1 MPKTNKTQKAIF
13 LFIGLWMMPLAASAQ
28 EASNAQV
35 EDFSQSALVV
45 ASAKFLG
52 STAESMAE
60 VLDNIFSQYGEP
72 TAVIRGEEVG
82 AAIVFGLRY
91 GRGEVLFKNGE
102 THPIFWRGPS
112 AGVDTG
118 GNASKSF
125 TLVYGTDNVDDL
137 YRRIGGVDGSAF
149 YIGGVSAS
157 YLERG
162 DIVLAPMRVG
172 VGFRAGVS
180 VGYLK
185 FTPETGWFPF

>member
-1 MPKTNKTQKAIF
+1 MPKINKTQKAIF

>member
-1 MPKTNKTQKAIF
+1 MPQMEKLVKIIALF
-13 LFIGLWMMPLAASAQ
+13 LGLSLLPLAASAQ
-28 EASNAQV
+28 DADNTQI
-35 EDFSQSALVV
+35 EDFSESALVV

-52 STAESMAE
+52 ATAESMAE
-60 VLDNIFSQYGEP
+60 ILDNIFSRYGEP

-112 AGVDTG
+112 AGIDTG

-137 YRRIGGVDGSAF
+137 YKRIGGVDGSAF

-162 DIVLAPMRVG
+162 NIVLAPMRVG

-185 FTPETGWFPF
+185 FTPESGWFPF

>member
-1 MPKTNKTQKAIF
+1 MPKINKTQKAIF

-185 FTPETGWFPF
+185 FTQETGWFPF

>member
-1 MPKTNKTQKAIF
+1 MPKINKTQKAIF

-125 TLVYGTDNVDDL
+125 TLVYGTDNIDDL